1 MVKKLIF
8 KAEVVKAK
16 FAEIAVF
23 VFRFGKSSTL
33 LCGTSE

>member
-16 FAEIAVF
+16 FASIATEA
-23 VFRFGKSSTL
+23 RRHRKNTL
-33 LCGTSE
+33 K